1 MGTITMNDRIEHA
14 NETVLQSD
22 STAQLLEAASIVQLL
37 TQCVRVLGAHQLRGL
52 NERQSIRLLKRLHT
66 LGMVSVRTVI
76 VPPDLSIIAPLFRWQ
91 PGAAPPKFDR
101 LAWQL
106 AARWRGKPHKAFIA
120 SGTAE
125 TCYSVGSS
133 FAGRVPRRTEVSH
146 DLHVTAIYIK
156 LAREAPDL
164 ARKWIHEDALRAT
177 REAGQLIPD
186 AMIGD
191 TAIEFGGRY
200 RADKLR
206 AIHRGHAIAGRPYEI
221 W

>member
-1 MGTITMNDRIEHA
+1 MNDRIQHA
-14 NETVLQSD
+14 NESALQNN
-22 STAQLLEAASIVQLL
+22 STAQLLEAATIVQLL
-37 TQCVRVLGAHQLRGL
+37 TQCVRVVGAHQLRGL
-52 NERQSIRLLKRLHT
+52 DQRQSIRLLKRLHT

-76 VPPDLSIIAPLFRWQ
+76 VPPDLSLTAPLFRWQ
-91 PGAAPPKFDR
+91 PGVAPPKFDR

-106 AARWRGKPHKAFIA
+106 AARWRGKPHKVLIA
-120 SGTAE
+120 SATAE

-146 DLHVTAIYIK
+146 DLHVTAIYLN
-156 LAREAPDL
+156 LARAAPER
-164 ARKWIHEDALRAT
+164 ARQWIHEDALHAK

-186 AMIGD
+186 AMLGG

>member
-1 MGTITMNDRIEHA
+1 MNDRIERA
-14 NETVLQSD
+14 NETALQSD
-22 STAQLLEAASIVQLL
+22 STAQLLEAATIVQLL

-120 SGTAE
+120 SATAE

-146 DLHVTAIYIK
+146 DLHVTAIYLK

>member
-1 MGTITMNDRIEHA
+1 
-14 NETVLQSD
+14 
-22 STAQLLEAASIVQLL
+22 
-37 TQCVRVLGAHQLRGL
+37 
-52 NERQSIRLLKRLHT
+52 
-66 LGMVSVRTVI
+66 
-76 VPPDLSIIAPLFRWQ
+76 
-91 PGAAPPKFDR
+91 
-101 LAWQL
+101 
-106 AARWRGKPHKAFIA
+106 
-120 SGTAE
+120 
-125 TCYSVGSS
+125 
-133 FAGRVPRRTEVSH
+133 VPRRTEVSH
-146 DLHVTAIYIK
+146 DLHVTAIYLK

>member
-14 NETVLQSD
+14 NETALQSD
-22 STAQLLEAASIVQLL
+22 STAQLLEAATIVQLL

-52 NERQSIRLLKRLHT
+52 NERQSIRLLKRLHA

-76 VPPDLSIIAPLFRWQ
+76 VPPALSLTTPLFRWQ

-106 AARWRGKPHKAFIA
+106 AARWRGKPFKAFIA
-120 SGTAE
+120 SATAD

-146 DLHVTAIYIK
+146 DLHVTEIYLK
-156 LAREAPDL
+156 LAREAPDRV
-164 ARKWIHEDALRAT
+164 RKWIHEDALQGT